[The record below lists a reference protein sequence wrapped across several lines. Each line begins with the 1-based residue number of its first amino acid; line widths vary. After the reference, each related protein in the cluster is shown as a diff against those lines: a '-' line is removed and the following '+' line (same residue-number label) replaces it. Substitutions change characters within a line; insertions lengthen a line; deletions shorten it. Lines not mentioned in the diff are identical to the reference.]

1 MLVSFDTD
9 TPLNE
14 QLFERLRQAVLHGEL
29 KPGQKLPSSRHQALN
44 LGVSRNV
51 VVTAYEQLVAEGY
64 AEARVG
70 AGTFVAATLPDP
82 SLHDI
87 AIPVPL
93 ELSEPQLSS
102 YAQRALALRPGSPHA
117 GLPSLPYDFRYG
129 LSPVDERLQ
138 SRWRSTLSRCARS
151 PELNY
156 GDTQG
161 YLPLREALATYLAQS
176 RGVRCSPEQIVVTNG
191 SQQALDLVARVLLE
205 RDDRVLLEDPC
216 YQGARHVFAAAGAKL
231 VSAPVDEEG
240 LIDEEGLTLPDAAKL
255 AYVTPS
261 HQFPTGAVMSV
272 TRRLALLAWAR
283 ENEAFVLED
292 DYDSEYRYV
301 GRPVP
306 AVYGLGGSERVVYA
320 GTFSKVLFPALRL
333 GFLVLPPPLV
343 PAVLAAKWLTDR
355 HSATLEQAALALFM
369 REGHF
374 ERHLRR
380 TRVQNAARRQALL
393 NALDRYLGDRAEVT
407 GTNAGIHALVWLN
420 GMSTDG
426 QDDLVGRARAAG
438 VGIYPVTPYFSQP
451 PERLGLLLGYA
462 ALNETKIAEGVR
474 RLARVL

>member
-14 QLFERLRQAVLHGEL
+14 QLFRRLRQAVLQGEL
-29 KPGQKLPSSRHQALN
+29 KPGQKLPSSRHQALTS
-44 LGVSRNV
+44 GVSRNIV
-51 VVTAYEQLVAEGY
+51 VIAYEQLVAEGY

-70 AGTFVAATLPDP
+70 AGTFVAATLPDAF
-82 SLHDI
+82 LHNT
-87 AIPVPL
+87 AAPTQ
-93 ELSEPQLSS
+93 SEPPEPRLSS
-102 YAQRALALRPGSPHA
+102 YGKRALALRPGSPYA
-117 GLPSLPYDFRYG
+117 TTPSPLYDFRYG

-138 SRWRSTLSRCARS
+138 SRWRRTLSRCART

-156 GDTQG
+156 GDTRG
-161 YLPLREALATYLAQS
+161 YLPLREALAVYLAQS
-176 RGVRCSPEQIVVTNG
+176 RGVSCSPEQIVVTNG

-205 RDDRVLLEDPC
+205 PGDRVLIEDPC
-216 YQGARHVFAAAGAKL
+216 YQGARQVFAAAGAKV
-231 VSAPVDEEG
+231 VSAP
-240 LIDEEGLTLPDAAKL
+240 IDEEGLVLPNAAAKL

-261 HQFPTGAVMSV
+261 HQFPTGAVLSV
-272 TRRLALLAWAR
+272 TRRLELLAWAQAHD
-283 ENEAFVLED
+283 AFILED

-306 AVYGLGGSERVVYA
+306 AVYGLGGSDRVVYA

-369 REGHF
+369 NEGHF

-393 NALDRYLGDRAEVT
+393 NALDEHLGDRAEVV

-420 GMSTDG
+420 GVSPDK
-426 QDDLVGRARAAG
+426 QDDLVERARAAG
-438 VGIYPVTPYFSQP
+438 VGIYPITPYFSQP

-462 ALNETKIAEGVR
+462 ALDEAMISEGVR
-474 RLARVL
+474 RLARALKS

>member
-1 MLVSFDTD
+1 MSMLVPFNTD
-9 TPLNE
+9 SSLNE
-14 QLFERLRQAVLHGEL
+14 QLFEWLRQGILQGEL
-29 KPGQKLPSSRHQALN
+29 KPGQKLPSSRQQALTS
-44 LGVSRNV
+44 GVSRNV

-70 AGTFVAATLPDP
+70 AGTFVAATLPDT
-82 SLHDI
+82 SLRDI
-87 AIPVPL
+87 ATPVQ
-93 ELSEPQLSS
+93 SEPPEPRLSS
-102 YAQRALALRPGSPHA
+102 YARRALALRPGSPHA
-117 GLPSLPYDFRYG
+117 TMSSPLYDFRYG

-138 SRWRSTLSRCARS
+138 TLWRRTLSRCART

-161 YLPLREALATYLAQS
+161 YFPLREALAVYLAQG
-176 RGVRCSPEQIVVTNG
+176 RGVSCSPEQVIVTNG

-205 RDDRVLLEDPC
+205 PGDRILLENPC
-216 YQGARHVFAAAGAKL
+216 YQGARQVFAAAGAE
-231 VSAPVDEEG
+231 VVPAPVDEEG
-240 LIDEEGLTLPDAAKL
+240 LVLPDTAAKL

-261 HQFPTGAVMSV
+261 HQFPTGVVLSV
-272 TRRLALLAWAR
+272 TRRLELLAWAQ
-283 ENEAFVLED
+283 EHDAFVLED

-306 AVYGLGGSERVVYA
+306 AVYGLGGSDRVLYV

-333 GFLVLPPPLV
+333 GFLVSPPALV

-369 REGHF
+369 TEGHF

-393 NALDRYLGDRAEVT
+393 NALDEHLGNRAEVT

-420 GMSTDG
+420 GVSPEK

-462 ALNETKIAEGVR
+462 ALDEVRINEGIR
-474 RLARVL
+474 RLAQVLTP